1 MGMELLD
8 WWARH
13 RITTRIMALTVLSV
27 WAWVAIRGGDHFEAA
42 SWVLGGVF
50 VAITFGINAIDKV
63 AALVRAWKCK

>member
-1 MGMELLD
+1 MQTAD

-13 RITTRIMALTVLSV
+13 RITTRVMALVVLTV
-27 WAWVAIRGGDHFEAA
+27 WGYVAVQGGNHVEAV
-42 SWVLGGVF
+42 SWVLVGVF